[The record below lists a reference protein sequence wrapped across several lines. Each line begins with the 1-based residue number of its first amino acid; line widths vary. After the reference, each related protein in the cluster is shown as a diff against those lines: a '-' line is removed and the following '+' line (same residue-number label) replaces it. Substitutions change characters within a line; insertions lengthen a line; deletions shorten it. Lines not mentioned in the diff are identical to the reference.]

1 MNFASYRQA
10 ELDNQRISTFTQ
22 LSAVPHVSKRY
33 ALMRFLGLTEEEMA
47 ENERLW
53 REENDDTLGA
63 RPTESTGELRSAGIS
78 GGGIQADLDNADQE
92 AETGDEPAGG
102 QSPLGGTGTATPT
115 PDQTG
120 GTGGQTPPTT

>member
-1 MNFASYRQA
+1 
-10 ELDNQRISTFTQ
+10 
-22 LSAVPHVSKRY
+22 
-33 ALMRFLGLTEEEMA
+33 MRFLGLTEEEMA

-78 GGGIQADLDNADQE
+78 GAGIQQDLDNVDQE
-92 AETGDEPAGG
+92 AETGEEPAGG
-102 QSPLGGTGTATPT
+102 QSPIGGTGTATPT

>member
-53 REENDDTLGA
+53 REENDENLTKP
-63 RPTESTGELRSAGIS
+63 PTDSQSEMRGAGIS
-78 GGGIQADLDNADQE
+78 GAGIEADIGGATDVAPEGEDPTVAAGATDTTG
-92 AETGDEPAGG
+92 APTGDTAVGGAPAGE
-102 QSPLGGTGTATPT
+102 
-115 PDQTG
+115 
-120 GTGGQTPPTT
+120 TPPA